1 MKLCIFDLDGTL
13 ADTLSTIAH
22 YGNTALAACGL
33 PEIATED
40 YKTLVGDGRSVLI
53 HRMLACFDSDGEET
67 FKKACEVYDRAYE
80 ADVIFDTKP
89 YDGIISAV
97 QSLREKGVKTAL
109 LSNKPDNVVKMVC
122 KKLFFDGLFDEI
134 RGQREDTPKKPA
146 PDGALIL
153 AQKLGIDKSDC
164 VFVGDTNV
172 DIFTGKN
179 ATMVTAGVLWGFRS
193 REELEAAGADV
204 ILEKPSDII
213 NLADFVK

>member
-22 YGNTALAACGL
+22 YGNTALSACGL
-33 PEIATED
+33 PEIAVED

-53 HRMLACFDSDGEET
+53 HRMLACFGRDGEEL
-67 FKKACEVYDRAYE
+67 FKKACTVYDAAYE

-89 YDGIISAV
+89 YEGIVEAV
-97 QSLREKGVKTAL
+97 KSLRKAGVKTAV
-109 LSNKPDNVVKMVC
+109 LSNKPDNVVRMVC
-122 KKLFFDGLFDEI
+122 DKLFDGGLFDEI

-146 PDGALIL
+146 PDGALLL
-153 AQKLGIDKSDC
+153 AEMFGAKSSEC

-179 ATMVTAGVLWGFRS
+179 AGMRTAGVLWGFRTQ
-193 REELEAAGADV
+193 EELSEAGADI
-204 ILEKPSDII
+204 ILEKPADIAR
-213 NLADFVK
+213 LADFVK